1 MKHVPIAVAL
11 VLVLALPAGLSAAEV
26 AQTQTQASPQP
37 IYAAFSLLKQGK
49 LTMKRCGGYSITT
62 GTYTGRSSS
71 PDARLAG
78 SVTYTGRISLHP
90 GGTTG
95 VATGTLTIRDSA
107 RAVRMRSNVNGVITE
122 RSVVNGN
129 VVGSV
134 LQPDGAPAR
143 QPDDGLRRSALVRGC
158 QARARDGE
166 ELGDRVSG
174 DPEVLGR
181 RNLFTHAR

>member
-1 MKHVPIAVAL
+1 MKHVPIAAAS
-11 VLVLALPAGLSAAEV
+11 VLVLALPAGLSAAV
-26 AQTQTQASPQP
+26 ARTEASPQP

-49 LTMKRCGGYSITT
+49 LTTKRCGGYLITT

-78 SVTYTGRISLHP
+78 AVTYTGRIALHP

-95 VATGTLTIRDSA
+95 VATGSLTIRDST
-107 RAVRMRSNVNGVITE
+107 RTLRMRSTVNGVITE

-134 LQPDGAPAR
+134 FIPTARLLANLTIVFDDELSFGVVRLGLEAGKNSAIAYPAIPKCR
-143 QPDDGLRRSALVRGC
+143 
-158 QARARDGE
+158 
-166 ELGDRVSG
+166 
-174 DPEVLGR
+174 
-181 RNLFTHAR
+181 

>member
-1 MKHVPIAVAL
+1 MKHVPIAVAF
-11 VLVLALPAGLSAAEV
+11 VLVLALPAGLGAAAVE
-26 AQTQTQASPQP
+26 QTQTQASPQP

-49 LTMKRCGGYSITT
+49 LTMKRCGGYTITT

-71 PDARLAG
+71 PDPRLAG
-78 SVTYTGRISLHP
+78 SVTYTARIALHP

-107 RAVRMRSNVNGVITE
+107 RAVRMRSTVNGVITE

-134 LQPDGAPAR
+134 FVPTARLLANLTMVFDDQLSFAAVRLGLDTGKNSAIAYPAIPKCR
-143 QPDDGLRRSALVRGC
+143 
-158 QARARDGE
+158 
-166 ELGDRVSG
+166 
-174 DPEVLGR
+174 
-181 RNLFTHAR
+181 

>member
-1 MKHVPIAVAL
+1 M
-11 VLVLALPAGLSAAEV
+11 VLLFLALPTGLSAAAV
-26 AQTQTQASPQP
+26 GRTNASPQP

-49 LTMKRCGGYSITT
+49 LSSKRCGGYSITT

-71 PDARLAG
+71 PDVRLAG
-78 SVTYTGRISLHP
+78 SVTYTARIALHP

-107 RAVRMRSNVNGVITE
+107 RAVRMRSTVNGVITE

-134 LQPDGAPAR
+134 FIPTARLLANLTMVFDDQLSFAAVRLGLDTGKNSGIAYPAIPKCR
-143 QPDDGLRRSALVRGC
+143 
-158 QARARDGE
+158 
-166 ELGDRVSG
+166 
-174 DPEVLGR
+174 
-181 RNLFTHAR
+181 

>member
-1 MKHVPIAVAL
+1 M
-11 VLVLALPAGLSAAEV
+11 VLLLLALPSALSAAV
-26 AQTQTQASPQP
+26 GRSKASPQP

-49 LTMKRCGGYSITT
+49 LSSKRCGGYSITT
-62 GTYTGRSSS
+62 GTYAGRSSS

-78 SVTYTGRISLHP
+78 SVTYTARIALHP

-107 RAVRMRSNVNGVITE
+107 RTVRMRSTVNGVITE

-134 LQPDGAPAR
+134 FVPTARLLANLTMVFDDQLSFAAVRLGLETGKNSGIAYPAIPKCR
-143 QPDDGLRRSALVRGC
+143 
-158 QARARDGE
+158 
-166 ELGDRVSG
+166 
-174 DPEVLGR
+174 
-181 RNLFTHAR
+181 

>member
-1 MKHVPIAVAL
+1 MKHVPIATAS
-11 VLVLALPAGLSAAEV
+11 VLVLALPAGLGAAAV
-26 AQTQTQASPQP
+26 TQTQATPQP

-49 LTMKRCGGYSITT
+49 LSSKRCGSYSITT

-78 SVTYTGRISLHP
+78 SVTYTGRIALHP

-107 RAVRMRSNVNGVITE
+107 RRVRMRSTVNGVITE
-122 RSVVNGN
+122 RSEVNGN

-134 LQPDGAPAR
+134 YDPTAR
-143 QPDDGLRRSALVRGC
+143 LLANLTMTFDDQLSFAAVRLGLDTGKN
-158 QARARDGE
+158 
-166 ELGDRVSG
+166 SG
-174 DPEVLGR
+174 IAYPTIPKCR
-181 RNLFTHAR
+181 

>member
-1 MKHVPIAVAL
+1 MKHVPIAVAF

-49 LTMKRCGGYSITT
+49 LTMKRCGGYAITT

-71 PDARLAG
+71 PDVRLAG
-78 SVTYTGRISLHP
+78 VVTYTGRISLHP

-107 RAVRMRSNVNGVITE
+107 RAVRMRATVNGVITE
-122 RSVVNGN
+122 RSEVNGN
-129 VVGSV
+129 VVGTVYNPTARLLANLTMVFDDQLSFAAV
-134 LQPDGAPAR
+134 RLGLETGKNSAIAYPAI
-143 QPDDGLRRSALVRGC
+143 PKC
-158 QARARDGE
+158 
-166 ELGDRVSG
+166 
-174 DPEVLGR
+174 
-181 RNLFTHAR
+181 

>member
-1 MKHVPIAVAL
+1 MKHVPIAVAS

-26 AQTQTQASPQP
+26 AQSQASPQP
-37 IYAAFSLLKQGK
+37 IFAAFSLLKQGK

-62 GTYTGRSSS
+62 GTYTGRSAS

-78 SVTYTGRISLHP
+78 SVTYNARISLHP

-107 RAVRMRSNVNGVITE
+107 RTVRMRSTVNGVITE

-134 LQPDGAPAR
+134 FIPTARLLANLTMVFDDELSFAAVRLGLETGKNSGIAYPAIPKCR
-143 QPDDGLRRSALVRGC
+143 
-158 QARARDGE
+158 
-166 ELGDRVSG
+166 
-174 DPEVLGR
+174 
-181 RNLFTHAR
+181 

>member
-1 MKHVPIAVAL
+1 MRYVPIAAASVL
-11 VLVLALPAGLSAAEV
+11 VLVLPAGLGAAEV
-26 AQTQTQASPQP
+26 AQTQASPQP

-49 LTMKRCGGYSITT
+49 LTLKRCGSYSITT

-78 SVTYTGRISLHP
+78 AVTYTARIALHP

-107 RAVRMRSNVNGVITE
+107 RAVRMRSTVNGVITE

-134 LQPDGAPAR
+134 FIPTARLLANLTMVFDDQLSFAAVRLGLDTGKNSGIAYPAIPKCR
-143 QPDDGLRRSALVRGC
+143 
-158 QARARDGE
+158 
-166 ELGDRVSG
+166 
-174 DPEVLGR
+174 
-181 RNLFTHAR
+181 

>member
-1 MKHVPIAVAL
+1 MKHVPIAAAS
-11 VLVLALPAGLSAAEV
+11 VLVLALPAGLSAAAV
-26 AQTQTQASPQP
+26 AQTQASPQP

-49 LTMKRCGGYSITT
+49 LSSKRCGGYSITT

-78 SVTYTGRISLHP
+78 SVTYIARIALHP

-107 RAVRMRSNVNGVITE
+107 RTVRMRSIVNGVITE

-134 LQPDGAPAR
+134 FNPAAR
-143 QPDDGLRRSALVRGC
+143 LLANLTMVFDDQLGFAAVRLGLETGKNSAIAYPAIPKC
-158 QARARDGE
+158 
-166 ELGDRVSG
+166 
-174 DPEVLGR
+174 P
-181 RNLFTHAR
+181 

>member
-1 MKHVPIAVAL
+1 MRHVPIAGAS
-11 VLVLALPAGLSAAEV
+11 VLVLALPAGLSAAV
-26 AQTQTQASPQP
+26 ARMEASPQP

-49 LTMKRCGGYSITT
+49 LSSRRCGGYSITT

-78 SVTYTGRISLHP
+78 SVTYTARIALHP
-90 GGTTG
+90 GGSTG

-107 RAVRMRSNVNGVITE
+107 RTVRMRSIVNGVITE

-134 LQPDGAPAR
+134 FNPAAR
-143 QPDDGLRRSALVRGC
+143 LLANLTMVFDDELSFAAVRLGLDAGKN
-158 QARARDGE
+158 
-166 ELGDRVSG
+166 SG
-174 DPEVLGR
+174 IAYPAIPKCR
-181 RNLFTHAR
+181 

>member
-1 MKHVPIAVAL
+1 MKRQRVLIATL
-11 VLVLALPAGLSAAEV
+11 VVLLLALPSALSAAV
-26 AQTQTQASPQP
+26 GRTKASPQP

-49 LTMKRCGGYSITT
+49 LSSKRCGGYSITT

-71 PDARLAG
+71 PDPRLAG
-78 SVTYTGRISLHP
+78 SVTYTARIALHP

-107 RAVRMRSNVNGVITE
+107 RTVRMRSTVNGVITE

-134 LQPDGAPAR
+134 FVPTARLLANLTMVFDEQLSFAAVRLGLETGKNSGIAYPAIPTCR
-143 QPDDGLRRSALVRGC
+143 
-158 QARARDGE
+158 
-166 ELGDRVSG
+166 
-174 DPEVLGR
+174 
-181 RNLFTHAR
+181 